1 MAKNKSE
8 PSKMVRVV
16 FPHKE
21 EGWYVFSEYE
31 IDESV
36 LKEQGTLISK
46 TNPDIFAIFKDQL
59 LWKVRDILG
68 L

>member
-1 MAKNKSE
+1 
-8 PSKMVRVV
+8 MVRVV